1 MRFTTRA
8 PSFVLLV
15 AAALVALLAL
25 LATLQYRWLG
35 QVSAGERERM
45 QTTLRASTARFTQD
59 FDREIGRIYFGLQI
73 DESTVRARNW
83 HDYAEHYR
91 RWQQSAPYPRLV
103 RDLYLVERGADER
116 ADARLFRFDPTNETF
131 TPTDW
136 PPALAALRPRPVH
149 IVLPTPAAHA
159 PVPTSLMPTPVVGD
173 IPAVV
178 IPATT
183 TEPI

>member
-45 QTTLRASTARFTQD
+45 QTNLRASTARFTQD

-73 DESTVRARNW
+73 DESTVRARAW
-83 HDYAEHYR
+83 HDVAEHYR
-91 RWQQSAPYPRLV
+91 RWQAAAPFPRLV
-103 RDLYLVERGADER
+103 RDLYLVESKDER
-116 ADARLFRFDPTNETF
+116 ARL
-131 TPTDW
+131 
-136 PPALAALRPRPVH
+136 LH
-149 IVLPTPAAHA
+149 
-159 PVPTSLMPTPVVGD
+159 
-173 IPAVV
+173 
-178 IPATT
+178 
-183 TEPI
+183 